1 MPAYPGLSAGASSL
15 RPSVFT
21 TLASQFKTLPQ
32 PPIPLHLGDTYR
44 LPPEA
49 ARIDRVLPRM
59 PKDQYGYVNPNGL
72 DELRAA
78 VAQRCAGEGFTGLDA
93 NHVHVTAGGSNA
105 LYVTVATWV
114 QPGDEVLV
122 CAPYWPM
129 IKGMIQTMGGVPIE
143 VPFYPA
149 VRRGDD
155 LGELLS
161 RYVTPR
167 TVALYVTNPNNP
179 CGTVL
184 TPGQVQEVANFV
196 QAKNLWAI
204 ADEAYHHY
212 VYEGSKHVFLAS
224 LPGMS
229 ERTATIFTV
238 SKSYALAG
246 TRVGFIVG
254 SPTWLDTS
262 RRMFTHAVYNVPM
275 FSQLTALA
283 AIEQGEPWIAETRAI
298 YAKAADT
305 VLRTFDAEFGPAQ
318 GGGYVFADLG
328 KDLAGKPAMEYLL
341 ELLREGVCISPGDA
355 FGAEFTNHV
364 RVCFTSVPHDT
375 LEIAIGK
382 MNRSLHR
389 LRQAARQ
396 PGSANAAA

>member
-1 MPAYPGLSAGASSL
+1 
-15 RPSVFT
+15 
-21 TLASQFKTLPQ
+21 LASQFKTLPQ

-49 ARIDRVLPRM
+49 ARLDRVATRM
-59 PKDQYGYVNPNGL
+59 PREQYGYVNPNGL
-72 DELRAA
+72 EELRAA
-78 VAQRCAGEGFTGLDA
+78 VAERCAREGLPGLDA

-122 CAPYWPM
+122 CAPFWPM
-129 IKGMIQTMGGVPIE
+129 IKGMVQAVGGVPIE

-149 VRRGDD
+149 VRRGED
-155 LGELLS
+155 LCTLLG

-167 TVALYVTNPNNP
+167 TVAVYVTNPNNP

-184 TPGQVQEVANFV
+184 QPAQVQEVANFA
-196 QAKNLWAI
+196 QAHGLWVI

-212 VYEGSKHVFLAS
+212 VYEGSRHVFLAS

-254 SPTWLDTS
+254 SPKWLDVA
-262 RRMFTHAVYNVPM
+262 RRVFTHAVYNVPM

-283 AIEQGEPWIAETRAI
+283 AIEEGEPWIEETRAI
-298 YAKAADT
+298 YATAADT
-305 VLRTFDAEFGPAQ
+305 VRRTRDAEFGPAQ
-318 GGGYVFADLG
+318 GGGYVFADLAG
-328 KDLAGKPAMEYLL
+328 DLAGKPAMAYLL

-355 FGAEFTNHV
+355 FGSEFGNHV
-364 RVCFTSVPHDT
+364 RVCFTSVPQAT

-382 MNRSLHR
+382 MNRSLQR
-389 LRQAARQ
+389 LRQAS
-396 PGSANAAA
+396 PGASAADAAA